1 VLIRGDDLTTE
12 AIAAVVARLAKQG
25 REELGEPDAEVRA
38 SFDLRYGGQAF
49 ELTIDADVEPD
60 PDDLRERF
68 DKAHDERYGYSD
80 DDAPL
85 ELVTV
90 RVAVALPGADLPGGD
105 RGDCEEAGTRTTAL
119 GKTRIFRGA
128 PGKVEGP
135 AIVDLAEATLVIPPG
150 WSGGA
155 TDDGTVSIEWTR

>member
-1 VLIRGDDLTTE
+1 MRGDDLTRE
-12 AIAAVVARLAKQG
+12 NIAKVVDRLAGQG
-25 REELGEPDAEVRA
+25 RDELGEPDAGVRA

-49 ELTIDADVEPD
+49 ELTIDADPEPD
-60 PDDLRERF
+60 PADLRARF

-90 RVAVALPGADLPGGD
+90 RVAVALPGAELPGGD
-105 RGDCEEAGTRTTAL
+105 RGSCEQEGTRDTAF
-119 GKTRIFRGA
+119 GETRIYKGA
-128 PGKVEGP
+128 PDAVEGP
-135 AIVDLAEATLVIPPG
+135 AIVDLAEATLVVPPG

-155 TDDGTVSIEWTR
+155 TEDGTLVIQR